1 MIDCEY
7 DKTGLAA
14 VGPVR
19 KGGSVITCVWRGW
32 APADCAQQYERHYR
46 SEVLPVL
53 RGVAG
58 FEGARLLRRTTGDET
73 ESVSLTFFDD
83 LDTVRAFAGPDPET
97 AVVADDA
104 REVLVRFDDH
114 VGHYETAFETS

>member
-1 MIDCEY
+1 
-7 DKTGLAA
+7 
-14 VGPVR
+14 VS
-19 KGGSVITCVWRGW
+19 KGGFVIARVWRGW
-32 APADCAQQYERHYR
+32 APADRAHEYERHYR

-58 FEGARLLRRTTGDET
+58 FQGARLLRRTTGDET
-73 ESVSLTFFDD
+73 EFVSLTFFDD
-83 LDTVRAFAGPDPET
+83 LDAVRAFAGPDHET

-114 VGHYETAFETS
+114 VGHYETVFETS